1 MAHNLGDPPNNQS
14 MPQNEMKITAFFL
27 FTVFSGALVY
37 ADGSWPQWRG
47 PNRDGSSKAST
58 KLANA
63 WPETG
68 PKLLWESEPVPS
80 GDDGGFGSVV
90 AAGDRAYV
98 ALVWHRDVPT
108 PTRTVDNLA
117 LRKIGARRTNLP
129 KEVID
134 KMEQARIK
142 LSPRL
147 RGSKLDKWSQE
158 WVNEN
163 LDAKQKLLY
172 GDYVISRFKKGP
184 LAFPIDATNK
194 LYKIKDK
201 VFPDENA
208 FVAWLDEQKFEATV
222 RERVIESVPPTK
234 KVADDVIVAMDLK
247 TGTTL
252 WKSSLEGTPS
262 GRTSSATPCVADG
275 RVYAL
280 GSSRIFC
287 VDAKTGKSI
296 WDEKVNSSGGAS
308 SVLVEGGKVVVLAN
322 RLIAH
327 DADTGDKLWENNDVS
342 GKSASPV
349 LWHPGEKPMVVCN
362 SKNTAIGVDLDT
374 GKTLWEKPAGGSST
388 PVASGEY
395 LVAHAKDEKA
405 GIVCYRWTDK
415 GIEEFW
421 KYPKVTRR
429 SDSSPIVEGNYVFL
443 FGAEMRLCLDLKTG
457 KVLHKEAGKHDIS
470 SPLFADGKIFAYE
483 IKGSFLNMVKA
494 DPNDFTELGK
504 TKVQAL
510 RCSSPAIAGNK
521 LLVRMVDRIACY
533 DLGK

>member
-1 MAHNLGDPPNNQS
+1 
-14 MPQNEMKITAFFL
+14 
-27 FTVFSGALVY
+27 V
-37 ADGSWPQWRG
+37 
-47 PNRDGSSKAST
+47 
-58 KLANA
+58 AN
-63 WPETG
+63 
-68 PKLLWESEPVPS
+68 
-80 GDDGGFGSVV
+80 
-90 AAGDRAYV
+90 
-98 ALVWHRDVPT
+98 
-108 PTRTVDNLA
+108 
-117 LRKIGARRTNLP
+117 
-129 KEVID
+129 
-134 KMEQARIK
+134 
-142 LSPRL
+142 
-147 RGSKLDKWSQE
+147 
-158 WVNEN
+158 
-163 LDAKQKLLY
+163 
-172 GDYVISRFKKGP
+172 
-184 LAFPIDATNK
+184 
-194 LYKIKDK
+194 
-201 VFPDENA
+201 
-208 FVAWLDEQKFEATV
+208 
-222 RERVIESVPPTK
+222 
-234 KVADDVIVAMDLK
+234 
-247 TGTTL
+247 
-252 WKSSLEGTPS
+252 
-262 GRTSSATPCVADG
+262 G

-287 VDAKTGKSI
+287 VDAKTGKPV

-322 RLIAH
+322 HLIAH
-327 DADTGDKLWENNDVS
+327 DANTGDKLWENNDVS

-362 SKNTAIGVDLDT
+362 SKNTAIGVDLHT
-374 GKTLWEKPAGGSST
+374 GKTIWEKPAGGSST

-395 LVAHAKDEKA
+395 LVAHAKDENA

>member
-1 MAHNLGDPPNNQS
+1 M
-14 MPQNEMKITAFFL
+14 
-27 FTVFSGALVY
+27 
-37 ADGSWPQWRG
+37 
-47 PNRDGSSKAST
+47 
-58 KLANA
+58 
-63 WPETG
+63 
-68 PKLLWESEPVPS
+68 
-80 GDDGGFGSVV
+80 V
-90 AAGDRAYV
+90 ATEDTAYV
-98 ALVWHRDVPT
+98 SLVWHRNVPT
-108 PTRTVDNLA
+108 PTRVVDNLA

-129 KEVID
+129 KAIIE
-134 KMEQARIK
+134 KMEDDRRK

-147 RGSKLDKWSQE
+147 RGSKLDDWSKE
-158 WVNEN
+158 WVEEH
-163 LDAKQKLLY
+163 LDAQHKLLY
-172 GDYVISRFKKGP
+172 GDYVKSRFKKGP

-194 LYKIKDK
+194 LYEIKDK

-208 FVAWLDEQKFEATV
+208 FVKWLDEQSFEEKV

-262 GRTSSATPCVADG
+262 GRTSSSTPCVANG
-275 RVYAL
+275 KVYAL
-280 GSSRIFC
+280 GSTRIFC
-287 VDAKTGKSI
+287 VDAKTGKPV
-296 WDEKVNSSGGAS
+296 WDVNVHSSGGAS
-308 SVLVEGGKVVVLAN
+308 SVLVEGNKVVVLAN
-322 RLIAH
+322 HLVAH
-327 DADTGDKLWENNDVS
+327 DANTGDKLWENNDVS

-362 SKNTAIGVDLDT
+362 SKKTAIGVDLES

-395 LVAHAKDEKA
+395 LVAHAKDENA

-415 GIEEFW
+415 GVEELW

-429 SDSSPIVEGNYVFL
+429 SDSSPIVEGGHVFL

-457 KVLHKEAGKHDIS
+457 KTLQKEVGKHDIS
-470 SPLFADGKIFAYE
+470 SPVFADGKIFAYE
-483 IKGSFLNMVKA
+483 IKGSFLDMVKA

-521 LLVRMVDRIACY
+521 LLVRMADRIACY
-533 DLGK
+533 DLGQ